1 MYVRTTIIALLL
13 ASAAALAA
21 PAATEQQLKDAE
33 TAWSQAYVKGDIASL
48 DKLLAA
54 EYLFTDQDG
63 KTFTRAEDIAS
74 VKSGEFK
81 MTSFKIDDLKIH
93 VYTDFATVTGLNE
106 FVATDSGKDAS
117 CKCRF
122 TDVFVK
128 RDGRWQAVASHVSKL
143 TAAR

>member
-54 EYLFTDQDG
+54 EYLFADQDG

-93 VYTDFATVTGLNE
+93 VYSDFATVTGLNE

>member
-54 EYLFTDQDG
+54 EYLFADQDG

-93 VYTDFATVTGLNE
+93 VCSDFATVTGLNE

>member
-13 ASAAALAA
+13 ASAAALAGS
-21 PAATEQQLKDAE
+21 AATEQQLKDAE

-93 VYTDFATVTGLNE
+93 VYSDFATVTGLNE

>member
-93 VYTDFATVTGLNE
+93 VYSDFATVTGLNE

>member
-13 ASAAALAA
+13 ASATALAGS
-21 PAATEQQLKDAE
+21 AATEQQLKDAE

-54 EYLFTDQDG
+54 EYLFADQDG

-128 RDGRWQAVASHVSKL
+128 RAGRWQAVASHVSKL